1 MSRRRSFLS
10 LSSNHPILECTIHL
24 PRETQS
30 HHSGGKNT
38 IAIRLPSAILLSW
51 MGLTSLYSFKH
62 SPKNTIPHN
71 SSSLSPSATLS
82 LMNRKLATTTHSCG
96 FQATSNSPESNHKC
110 WWMESCRCSKASN
123 EKWEYSQF
131 QCYEE
136 CSLDKCHSHSTLSF
150 PFLLHMGCLR
160 RKSDECRVNTWC
172 WFVSAEEWKQLHL
185 STGLL
190 QWREQYWWV
199 LSISS
204 TEWEESV
211 FCHN

>member
-1 MSRRRSFLS
+1 MYYSF
-10 LSSNHPILECTIHL
+10 TAW
-24 PRETQS
+24 
-30 HHSGGKNT
+30 NT
-38 IAIRLPSAILLSW
+38 I
-51 MGLTSLYSFKH
+51 TSLWWEEYNRNSASF
-62 SPKNTIPHN
+62 SNSSFVDGINFTLLFRDTIWNTIPYN

-82 LMNRKLATTTHSCG
+82 LMNRKLTTTTHSCG
-96 FQATSNSPESNHKC
+96 FQATSHSPESNHKC

-150 PFLLHMGCLR
+150 PFSLHMGCLK
-160 RKSDECRVNTWC
+160 RKCDECRVNRWR
-172 WFVSAEEWKQLHL
+172 WFASAEEWKQLHL

>member
-1 MSRRRSFLS
+1 MHYSF
-10 LSSNHPILECTIHL
+10 TAW
-24 PRETQS
+24 
-30 HHSGGKNT
+30 NT
-38 IAIRLPSAILLSW
+38 I
-51 MGLTSLYSFKH
+51 TSLWWEEINRNSASF
-62 SPKNTIPHN
+62 SNSSFVDGINFTLLFRDTIWNTIPHN
-71 SSSLSPSATLS
+71 SSSLSPSATLFS
-82 LMNRKLATTTHSCG
+82 KNRKLATTTHSCG
-96 FQATSNSPESNHKC
+96 FEATSYSQESNHKC

-123 EKWEYSQF
+123 EKWECSRF

-136 CSLDKCHSHSTLSF
+136 CSLDRCHSHSTLSF
-150 PFLLHMGCLR
+150 PFLLNKGCLR
-160 RKSDECRVNTWC
+160 RKCDGCRVNTWRC
-172 WFVSAEEWKQLHL
+172 IVSVEEWKQLHL